1 MIENPL
7 VLGTI
12 VFVLVYLIR
21 KLDWETEGLKAMWLT
36 MIVSLGIALFE
47 RIIKVG
53 IPGVLVCEMVS
64 EPAGALTCLLAIL
77 QAIVQEAGVV
87 FVAAQ
92 VIYQILRR
100 AILKERI

>member
-1 MIENPL
+1 MIENPF

-21 KLDWETEGLKAMWLT
+21 RFGLKAEGLKAMWLT
-36 MIVSLGIALFE
+36 MAVSLGVALFE
-47 RIIKVG
+47 RIMEVG
-53 IPGVLVCEMVS
+53 VPNVLVCEMVS
-64 EPAGALTCLLAIL
+64 EPVGALTCLLAIL
-77 QAIVQEAGVV
+77 QAIVQETGVV

-92 VIYQILRR
+92 VVYQTLRR

>member
-21 KLDWETEGLKAMWLT
+21 RFAWNVEGLKAMWLT
-36 MIVSLGIALFE
+36 MVVSLGIALFG
-47 RIIKVG
+47 RIIEVG
-53 IPGVLVCEMVS
+53 IPSILVCEMVS
-64 EPAGALTCLLAIL
+64 EPVGALTCLLAIL

-87 FVAAQ
+87 FAAAQ
-92 VIYQILRR
+92 IVYQILRR